1 MITLK
6 NVDFLKEQLAAEE
19 AGSSY
24 AVVTIV
30 DTEGSTSRNSGKMLV
45 FPDSSIIGTIG
56 GGFVEKLA
64 IQDAVDCI
72 AAGRNLFKSYDMSA
86 MAVESGIICDGVF
99 HVLIEAFIGKPMLV
113 MVGGG
118 HVGGALMRQA
128 KLLNWEVMLIDAR
141 PDDLIADKIALADRY
156 VHVEDFA
163 ADIPQL
169 NIASGSFYVIATW
182 GHHFDGEA
190 LHGVLQQ
197 DAAYIGMIGNRQKI
211 NYIFR
216 TLRERGVSE
225 ERLDFVSTPI
235 GLDIGGETP
244 EEIALAIMAEITM
257 VKYGKSGN
265 TMKAVRGIK

>member
-1 MITLK
+1 MK
-6 NVDFLKEQLAAEE
+6 NIDFLKEQLAAEE

-24 AVVTIV
+24 AMVTIV
-30 DTEGSTSRNSGKMLV
+30 DTDGSTARNSGKMLV
-45 FPDSSIIGTIG
+45 FPDASIVGTIG
-56 GGFVEKLA
+56 GGYVEKLA
-64 IQDAVDCI
+64 IEDAVECI
-72 AAGRNLFKSYDMSA
+72 ASGANLFKTYDMST

-99 HVLIEAFIGKPMLV
+99 HILIEAFAGKPMLV

-141 PDDLIADKIALADRY
+141 PDELIADKIALADRY
-156 VHVEDFA
+156 AHVEDFA
-163 ADIPQL
+163 KDIPQL
-169 NIASGSFYVIATW
+169 NIAPGSFYVIATW

-197 DAAYIGMIGNRQKI
+197 DASYIGMIGNRQKI
-211 NYIFR
+211 NYIFK
-216 TLRERGVSE
+216 TLAERGVSQ

-257 VKYGKSGN
+257 VKYGKTGN
-265 TMKAVRGIK
+265 TMKEVRGVK

>member
-1 MITLK
+1 MK
-6 NVDFLKEQLAAEE
+6 NIDFLKEQLAAEE
-19 AGSSY
+19 AGSCY

-30 DTEGSTSRNSGKMLV
+30 DTDGSTARNQGKMMV
-45 FPDSSIIGTIG
+45 FPDGSIVGTIG
-56 GGFVEKLA
+56 GGYVEKLA
-64 IQDAVDCI
+64 IEDAVKCI
-72 AAGRNLFKSYDMSA
+72 DTGKNLFKTYDMST

-99 HVLIEAFIGKPMLV
+99 HVLIEPFAGKPMLV

-141 PDDLIADKIALADRY
+141 PDELIADKIALADRY

-163 ADIPQL
+163 ADIPKL
-169 NIASGSFYVIATW
+169 NITSGSYYVIATW

-190 LHGVLQQ
+190 LHGVLQH

-211 NYIFR
+211 NYIFK
-216 TLRERGVSE
+216 TLSERGVSE
-225 ERLDFVSTPI
+225 EQLDFVSTPI

-257 VKYGKSGN
+257 VKYGKTGN
-265 TMKAVRGIK
+265 TMKEVRGVK